1 MNYISLKKF
10 CFVLSFFVAFSST
23 AQIAVTNDAPYDS
36 PIYLIDSLLL
46 GSGVVASN
54 HQFQGDPLQIG
65 FFNGILSNIGLDSGI
80 VMSTGDISILVP
92 GGGFGGNVNSN
103 ADDPDLLT
111 VANSVPELIGQN
123 FTVSS
128 VNDVVILCFDKC
140 IFFGINYFY

>member
-10 CFVLSFFVAFSST
+10 CFVLSIFVAFSCT
-23 AQIAVTNDAPYDS
+23 AQITVTNDAPYDS

-80 VMSTGDISILVP
+80 VMSTGDISLLVP
-92 GGGFGGNVNSN
+92 PSN
-103 ADDPDLLT
+103 TKIA
-111 VANSVPELIGQN
+111 I
-123 FTVSS
+123 
-128 VNDVVILCFDKC
+128 C
-140 IFFGINYFY
+140 Y